1 MMYRLSLGVPLLM
14 ILSLARMWVFSRRNA
29 FVKFVGIDP
38 SALRC
43 YRKCYALRILGTVVA
58 EGGWGGGARF

>member
-1 MMYRLSLGVPLLM
+1 MMYRLSLGVSLLM
-14 ILSLARMWVFSRRNA
+14 ILSLARMWDFSRRKA
-29 FVKFVGIDP
+29 LVKFVGTYP

-43 YRKCYALRILGTVVA
+43 YRKCYALRIFGTVVA